1 MGAWGA
7 CVRAWLVVPVGFDDL
22 VVRHAGD
29 PLQSVDVLCVGLH
42 VRAHHKS
49 SAFAQTVV
57 PGITMRD
64 SAYPK
69 EDALVV
75 QQLDQVVRRRGHE
88 AARVEL
94 LGC

>member
-1 MGAWGA
+1 
-7 CVRAWLVVPVGFDDL
+7 
-22 VVRHAGD
+22 
-29 PLQSVDVLCVGLH
+29 
-42 VRAHHKS
+42 
-49 SAFAQTVV
+49 
-57 PGITMRD
+57 MRN

-94 LGC
+94 LGCFGTTNDTTRGTAVNKTINPSMK